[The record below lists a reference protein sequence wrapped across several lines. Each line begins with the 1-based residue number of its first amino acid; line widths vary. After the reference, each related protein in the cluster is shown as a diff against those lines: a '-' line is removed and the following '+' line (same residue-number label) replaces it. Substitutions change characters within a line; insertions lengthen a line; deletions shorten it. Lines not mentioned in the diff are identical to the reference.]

1 MSARGRGGLGGIL
14 EGGIEAFRLHGVR
27 ALAGV
32 QVTIPFFDTTDT
44 SALVA
49 ERSVYPAAFVRMAF

>member
-1 MSARGRGGLGGIL
+1 V

-32 QVTIPFFDTTDT
+32 QLAIPFFDPAQNT
-44 SALVA
+44 APLVA
-49 ERSVYPAAFVRMAF
+49 QRSVYPAGFVRVAF